1 MTLHY
6 REAPPS
12 GRGASNNILGVN
24 KMTRYIPLILSGV
37 LLNAFAQ
44 VLLKKGMLGIGYFE
58 IQFQNFFPII
68 KKVAT
73 NLHVLLGLSF
83 YVISVTIWLL
93 VLARVEVSYAYPFLS
108 VGYVVVTLVGYFIF
122 QESLPWMRVIAVA
135 VIIVGVI
142 LLSRS

>member
-1 MTLHY
+1 
-6 REAPPS
+6 
-12 GRGASNNILGVN
+12 
-24 KMTRYIPLILSGV
+24 
-37 LLNAFAQ
+37 
-44 VLLKKGMLGIGYFE
+44 
-58 IQFQNFFPII
+58 
-68 KKVAT
+68 
-73 NLHVLLGLSF
+73 
-83 YVISVTIWLL
+83 LL